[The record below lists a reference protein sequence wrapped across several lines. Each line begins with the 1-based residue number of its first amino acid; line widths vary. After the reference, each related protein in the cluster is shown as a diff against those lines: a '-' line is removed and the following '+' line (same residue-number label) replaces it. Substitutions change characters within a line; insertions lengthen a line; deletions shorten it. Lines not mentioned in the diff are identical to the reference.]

1 VVSID
6 EALRD
11 RALLGAALGDASSWS
26 AWFAV
31 LRAAF
36 GLSLTAHQQQTF
48 AAVSGGRPVPGERVR
63 EFWAVVAR
71 RSGKSRIAAGLAVYL
86 ACFQQHRV
94 AKGELPMILVLSS
107 TIEQSRIVFNYCL
120 GFLRESPVLCQEIA
134 DTTRHE
140 IRLKNGVTIAVHP
153 NSFRSVRG
161 RTLCAA
167 IFDEIS
173 FWRDESSATPDR
185 EVYSAV
191 LPALVTTNGLLVGIS
206 SAYRKT
212 GLIYSKY
219 RDHFGVASDDVLV
232 VKGASKIFN
241 STLDDQVI
249 AAQKAADPQAALS
262 EWESEF
268 RSDLSG
274 FLDQHVID
282 GSINPDRPLELPPVS
297 TQYYRAF
304 VDASGGSAGGDAYA
318 IAIAHREDGLYVLD
332 VVRARPGP
340 FDPSA
345 VTAEFASLCR
355 DYRVGTVTGDRYAA
369 EWVSSMWRKQAIVY
383 QTSELSASE
392 LYLEAL
398 PLFTRALVSLPD
410 HQPLIRELMLLERST
425 GRMGKDTVSHPARGH
440 DDQANCVC
448 GVLYGLAR
456 YLTNQRFWDIMGS
469 SGTAPL
475 EPEQPLRRHPATM
488 TLQEYEK
495 RSAPIARFS

>member
-1 VVSID
+1 VKPTID
-6 EALRD
+6 QVLAD
-11 RALLGAALGDASSWS
+11 PALLGAALGDPASWGT
-26 AWFAV
+26 WFAV

-36 GLSLTAHQQQTF
+36 GLPLNSDQQQVF
-48 AAVSGGRPVPGERVR
+48 AAVSGGRPVPGERIR
-63 EFWAVVAR
+63 EFWAVVGR
-71 RSGKSRIAAGLAVYL
+71 RSGKSRIAAALAVYL
-86 ACFQQHRV
+86 ACFQQHKV
-94 AKGELPMILVLSS
+94 AKGEQPMILNLSS
-107 TIEQSRIVFNYCL
+107 TVDQSRVVFNYCL
-120 GFLRESPVLCQEIA
+120 GFLRESPVLCQEIV

-212 GLIYSKY
+212 GLIYSKF
-219 RDHFGVASDDVLV
+219 REHFSTASADVLV
-232 VKGASKIFN
+232 VKGSSKLFN
-241 STLDDQVI
+241 STLDDGVI
-249 AAQKAADPQAALS
+249 ASQKAADPLAALS

-282 GSINPDRPLELPPVS
+282 GSINPDRPLELPPRS
-297 TQYYRAF
+297 TLHYRAF
-304 VDASGGSAGGDAYA
+304 VDASGGSVAGDAYA

-345 VTAEFASLCR
+345 VTAEYAQLCR
-355 DYRVGTVTGDRYAA
+355 DYRIGSVTGDRYAA
-369 EWVSSMWRKQAIVY
+369 EWVTSMWRKQAIVY
-383 QTSELSASE
+383 QASELSASE

-410 HQPLIRELMLLERST
+410 HQPLIRELLLLERST

-440 DDQANCVC
+440 DDMANVTC

-456 YLTNQRFWDIMGS
+456 YLTNQRFWDIMG
-469 SGTAPL
+469 GTGPM
-475 EPEQPLRRHPATM
+475 EPEQPPRRHPNM
-488 TLQEYEK
+488 SEGEYLK
-495 RSAPIARFS
+495 RAAPIARYS